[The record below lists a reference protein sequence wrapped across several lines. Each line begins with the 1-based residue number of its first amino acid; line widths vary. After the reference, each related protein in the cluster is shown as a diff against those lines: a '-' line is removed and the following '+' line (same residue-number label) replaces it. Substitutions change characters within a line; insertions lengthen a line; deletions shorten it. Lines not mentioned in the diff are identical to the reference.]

1 MANAV
6 AAAAEAPPV
15 MNWLDICIVA
25 VLLASAVFAYF
36 RGLTQ
41 EVLSIVGWIGAA
53 AATVYGFPLAQPY
66 ARQLTEY
73 AIVADFG
80 AGILLFVVSLAIL
93 SLITRLISMRIR
105 ESALNAVD
113 RSLGFLFGLL
123 RGALIVVVAYMAFDY
138 LYPLKEP
145 PKFITEARAMTLVRP
160 GATLLRSMIPERF
173 AAAGDDEKAAKA
185 GKTGAGGKPGGPA
198 GKRRVVQELPA
209 PKPKGENGDGVI
221 GYGAKERRD
230 MERLIDSSKDR

>member
-1 MANAV
+1 MGNA
-6 AAAAEAPPV
+6 AQAAAEVPPV
-15 MNWLDICIVA
+15 MNWLDICIVL

-41 EVLSIVGWIGAA
+41 EVLSIVAWVGAVF
-53 AATVYGFPLAQPY
+53 ATIYGFPYAQPF
-66 ARQLTEY
+66 ARQFTEY

-80 AGILLFVVSLAIL
+80 AGIVLFVVSLAFL
-93 SLITRLISMRIR
+93 SLVTRTVSKRIR

-123 RGALIVVVAYMAFDY
+123 RGALIVLVAYLAFDFI
-138 LYPLKEP
+138 YPMKEQP
-145 PKFITEARAMTLVRP
+145 QVVKQARAMALVAP
-160 GATLLRSMIPERF
+160 GAAFLKSLIPDSLGGG
-173 AAAGDDEKAAKA
+173 AKDEKAAKA
-185 GKTGAGGKPGGPA
+185 KKTGA
-198 GKRRVVQELPA
+198 GKRRVVQDLPM
-209 PKPKGENGDGVI
+209 PKPKSKPTDDMV